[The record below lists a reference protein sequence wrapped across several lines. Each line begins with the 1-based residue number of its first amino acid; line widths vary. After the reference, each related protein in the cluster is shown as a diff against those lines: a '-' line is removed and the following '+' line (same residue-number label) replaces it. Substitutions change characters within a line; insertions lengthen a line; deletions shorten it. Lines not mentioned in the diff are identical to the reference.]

1 MANSQSARVPF
12 LNWGNDS
19 PLEHQ
24 EQSKK
29 NIMSVKIIRW
39 WLGGG
44 RLTYLK
50 KSTRSG
56 QSTAGQVYIFI
67 YCYTWKR
74 LPIEPSHVHD
84 QPILGGLFKIYQ
96 SLVMAGL
103 PSIDLKSFSYEEG
116 LPCNIRKYLLLLN
129 QLYSH
134 CVD

>member
-1 MANSQSARVPF
+1 MANSQSARLPF

-44 RLTYLK
+44 GLTYLK

-67 YCYTWKR
+67 YCYIYTWKR

-103 PSIDLKSFSYEEG
+103 PSIDL
-116 LPCNIRKYLLLLN
+116 
-129 QLYSH
+129 
-134 CVD
+134 

>member
-12 LNWGNDS
+12 LNWGNDA

-39 WLGGG
+39 WLGGRG
-44 RLTYLK
+44 GLTYLK
-50 KSTRSG
+50 KSARSG
-56 QSTAGQVYIFI
+56 QSTAGQVHIFI

-84 QPILGGLFKIYQ
+84 QPILGGL
-96 SLVMAGL
+96 
-103 PSIDLKSFSYEEG
+103 PSIDL
-116 LPCNIRKYLLLLN
+116 
-129 QLYSH
+129 
-134 CVD
+134 

>member
-29 NIMSVKIIRW
+29 NIMSVKILPLVAGGW
-39 WLGGG
+39 GGG
-44 RLTYLK
+44 LTFLK
-50 KSTRSG
+50 KRSG

-103 PSIDLKSFSYEEG
+103 PSIEL
-116 LPCNIRKYLLLLN
+116 
-129 QLYSH
+129 
-134 CVD
+134 

>member
-44 RLTYLK
+44 GLTYLK

-74 LPIEPSHVHD
+74 LPTEPSHVHD

-103 PSIDLKSFSYEEG
+103 PSIDL
-116 LPCNIRKYLLLLN
+116 
-129 QLYSH
+129 
-134 CVD
+134 